1 VKNIERKIDNFN
13 LKTPKN
19 ININIIPQ
27 DLENIDVNQSPMLR
41 EGLVGVRLWLRQGRR
56 APLSAPPHAWVDG
69 CPDVCLC
76 SW

>member
-1 VKNIERKIDNFN
+1 LRLFWGVKNIERKIDNFN

-41 EGLVGVRLWLRQGRR
+41 VLVLASLK
-56 APLSAPPHAWVDG
+56 
-69 CPDVCLC
+69 
-76 SW
+76 